1 MATIFEQSEK
11 NVANLSDVIAG
22 AWGCEIPNKFCPS
35 CVHRAKL
42 ALLFATC
49 PEHIHERSELFVND
63 LRGESVDRREELA
76 TAKNHVPVPALLGNG
91 IFLVIVFEE
100 IMNGRR

>member
-1 MATIFEQSEK
+1 
-11 NVANLSDVIAG
+11 
-22 AWGCEIPNKFCPS
+22 
-35 CVHRAKL
+35 
-42 ALLFATC
+42 
-49 PEHIHERSELFVND
+49 VND

-100 IMNGRR
+100 IMNGIR

>member
-1 MATIFEQSEK
+1 M
-11 NVANLSDVIAG
+11 
-22 AWGCEIPNKFCPS
+22 
-35 CVHRAKL
+35 
-42 ALLFATC
+42 
-49 PEHIHERSELFVND
+49 ND
-63 LRGESVDRREELA
+63 LRGESVDRREERFLKKIV

>member
-1 MATIFEQSEK
+1 M
-11 NVANLSDVIAG
+11 
-22 AWGCEIPNKFCPS
+22 

-76 TAKNHVPVPALLGNG
+76 TAKSHVPFPALLVNE
-91 IFLVIVFEE
+91 IFLVIVFKE
-100 IMNGRR
+100 IIDGRR